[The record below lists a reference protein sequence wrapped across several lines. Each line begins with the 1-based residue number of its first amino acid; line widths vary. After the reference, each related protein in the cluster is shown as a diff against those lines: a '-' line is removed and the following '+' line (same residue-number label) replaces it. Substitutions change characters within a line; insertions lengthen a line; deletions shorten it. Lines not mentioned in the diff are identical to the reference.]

1 MIEAGPDNA
10 DLDNVH
16 MVGGWSQN
24 FDKDTDWNITSEPA
38 PGINGRQVKNSRG
51 RFLGGCSGVNGTLCI
66 RGNKQDYDDWGL
78 EGWTGEDMWENMAK
92 VSWGPS
98 ATLPRIHISNAG
110 TSRPLIIPFVVG
122 SPSRVPVEV
131 KAHLRAHST
140 VTRKCTVSGIQ
151 HRPTISIPRNIRFR
165 ACLIVLLTF
174 ISAGR
179 DFPPQT

>member
-1 MIEAGPDNA
+1 MAEDLNVTVCVIEAGPDNA

-38 PGINGRQVKNSRG
+38 PGINGRQVSNSRG
-51 RFLGGCSGVNGTLCI
+51 RFLGGCSGLNGTLCI

-110 TSRPLIIPFVVG
+110 TSRSLIIPFVVG

-131 KAHLRAHST
+131 KAHLRASAPFQESST
-140 VTRKCTVSGIQ
+140 AQLYPSPGI
-151 HRPTISIPRNIRFR
+151 
-165 ACLIVLLTF
+165 F
-174 ISAGR
+174 I
-179 DFPPQT
+179 FELV